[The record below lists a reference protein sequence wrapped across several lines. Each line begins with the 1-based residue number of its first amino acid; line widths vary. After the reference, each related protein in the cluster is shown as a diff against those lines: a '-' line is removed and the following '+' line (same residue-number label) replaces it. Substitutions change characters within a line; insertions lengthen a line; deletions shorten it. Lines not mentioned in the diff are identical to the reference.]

1 MGKNEKIAQNTLV
14 TGYKYGDSIELST
27 SVGKKPVMK
36 KVSKEKMVNR
46 QTGEIKDI
54 QHVTSRADP
63 KNYESLRQTF
73 KRLKRLIGA
82 NFQGGEAELWITLTY
97 RDSPMT
103 DSKRLYSDFSKF
115 MRKLRRF
122 TKKKLVYIVVIE
134 PQASGSLH
142 AHLLLKTSDK
152 SRLVISNDVIA
163 KKWGQG
169 FTKTKRLSD
178 SDNVSAYLMAYLTNV
193 DLDNLE
199 GNFTKT
205 GDKPKK
211 IVKGGRLA
219 LYDIGMQI
227 YRRSRGIVEPE
238 KVVDQKF
245 KVQKYWNI
253 KTDPDY
259 YRKVEFKKGKDNF
272 DVEIEYYSLKKAK
285 IRELKELNSKK

>member
-1 MGKNEKIAQNTLV
+1 MRKSEESKIAQNTLV

-46 QTGEIKDI
+46 QTGEVKNI

-122 TKKKLVYIVVIE
+122 TKK
-134 PQASGSLH
+134 S
-142 AHLLLKTSDK
+142 
-152 SRLVISNDVIA
+152 
-163 KKWGQG
+163 
-169 FTKTKRLSD
+169 
-178 SDNVSAYLMAYLTNV
+178 
-193 DLDNLE
+193 
-199 GNFTKT
+199 
-205 GDKPKK
+205 
-211 IVKGGRLA
+211 
-219 LYDIGMQI
+219 
-227 YRRSRGIVEPE
+227 
-238 KVVDQKF
+238 
-245 KVQKYWNI
+245 
-253 KTDPDY
+253 
-259 YRKVEFKKGKDNF
+259 
-272 DVEIEYYSLKKAK
+272 
-285 IRELKELNSKK
+285 